1 MAIDAAQ
8 VEQARKSLSSDNPA
22 VVIFSLKVIGSN
34 GRLTDLQT
42 LMMLANHANPKIK
55 QAAVEAT
62 VAMIKENMILH
73 FHELD
78 KSMRDRLTT
87 LMQSLDPTVLDEISK
102 DLYSENDD
110 RRLRAVQIL
119 GHMKK
124 NPKIK
129 EILGKLVQDRDVKI
143 KATAA
148 NLLGQVIGQNDHDLL
163 LSLLND
169 EDKRVRANTIEALEK
184 LANKRLVPILLRFR
198 KDPSNRIRG
207 NVLKALFNLGYTDIG
222 TDLQEMILSSSN
234 LMKASALWVISQI
247 KIDLQ
252 PLNNACG
259 LQLLSGDEMVY
270 RNARKAL
277 EAIDQPRA
285 KGYLK
290 YLADFNPPVPATQP
304 SGPAGANAGTPAQ
317 PSASPKPPSPAP
329 APAMAK
335 K

>member
-1 MAIDAAQ
+1 MAIESAQ
-8 VEQARKSLSSDNPA
+8 VEQARKGLTSDNPA
-22 VVIFSLKVIGSN
+22 VVIFSLKTIGSN

-42 LMMLANHANPKIK
+42 LMALTNHASPKIK
-55 QAAVEAT
+55 QAAIEAT
-62 VAMIKENMILH
+62 VTMIKENMILH
-73 FHELD
+73 FPELD
-78 KSMRDRLTT
+78 TNMRDRLTT
-87 LMQSLDPTVLDEISK
+87 LMQSLDPSVLDEISK
-102 DLYSENDD
+102 DLYSDNDD

-119 GHMKK
+119 GHLRK

-129 EILGKLVQDRDVKI
+129 EILAKLVQDRDVKI

-163 LSLLND
+163 LALLND

-184 LANKRLVPILLRFR
+184 LGNKRLVPILLRFR

-207 NVLKALFNLGYTDIG
+207 NVIKALFNLGYTEIG
-222 TDLQEMILSSSN
+222 PDLLEMIKSSSN

-247 KIDLQ
+247 KLSLGPVND
-252 PLNNACG
+252 ACA

-277 EAIDQPRA
+277 ESIDQPRA

-290 YLADFNPPVPATQP
+290 YLADFNPPVIANQP
-304 SGPAGANAGTPAQ
+304 PGTPAAPPAQ
-317 PSASPKPPSPAP
+317 TGSSPRIQSPAL
-329 APAMAK
+329 
-335 K
+335 